1 MMVQTQRV
9 DSCQRRSNIGP
20 LGRSKISPL
29 FYATRGVL
37 GCPGSSWEGPVNLCR
52 YLTREA
58 GNTSKIGLKSAS

>member
-9 DSCQRRSNIGP
+9 DSCQRRSDIGP

-37 GCPGSSWEGPVNLCR
+37 GCPGSSWEGPVNL
-52 YLTREA
+52 A
-58 GNTSKIGLKSAS
+58 DI